1 MATNPTYSVGTAAVS
16 AGNAVVTGAGT
27 LWLAAG
33 IRAGDVFERAGL
45 TVTIASVDSN
55 TQITLVKPW
64 PGTSGSG
71 VYEIRGTSDAVR
83 VMAAA
88 RQMTE
93 DLASGNLRAL
103 SELPG
108 AGNTLAYFTGPG
120 AAATTPLTALAR
132 TLLAQGTAQAAREAL
147 GLVGYAG
154 AGIRVLGARTAVNL
168 LPPAAEAVLGDAYL
182 VGPAGAVPNLYV
194 WSGVAP
200 WQNAGPISG
209 APGTPG
215 TPGADGTNGLQL
227 YSDLATGRAAVA
239 NGGQFQVGVGGDVV
253 TYRRDSATTQT
264 ELARVPSVDSI
275 DAKVR
280 LSETLRRDIVY
291 ALQDTDGRSTFI
303 GYSDGTWEIVLAPS
317 SVGFE
322 AIQRTD
328 MGRVDIA
335 AGFAFGDKAGISMLS
350 DGRIAGPLGDLAQRS
365 DVERV
370 DTGIVSTK
378 VERQRRFYASTARTA
393 GDDFAADGVDGCW
406 APLPDLPAASATA
419 RNTTLAPLEFRRAK
433 RVFDGL
439 NYRGTWNPA
448 GAPPMAPNA
457 RPQRGWFWHI
467 SATANG
473 FMAGDRL
480 VWLTARTDTDKFE
493 DVNFIIY
500 RADGTPRDE
509 VGHGL
514 PANPSEKDGII
525 YREVKGGAF
534 YRGVWNPISGAY
546 PAPANLSP
554 GDCFSVSAAGT
565 FEGVDY
571 AYGDYLVRGTA
582 GWTLDPQRTLST
594 VAAGTALDLECPTG
608 RLAEW
613 EVRALTA
620 PQVSFPLDVSHFDT
634 ISAITVDVAG
644 KKAIWLHDSW
654 TGRTNR
660 LASWNGDSNNWGPR
674 FDGPLML
681 FRSDRE
687 GVPQD
692 YYAPVVKVPGRYE
705 RPMEVFP
712 ARHTDNILFIADSL
726 GRFGWPLIGHIGR
739 DDLENRRGVY
749 RPSHTAGTQ
758 NGGSLNH
765 DYITDIIT
773 SYAIG
778 GDPAGML
785 NGLIFHY
792 LDFGNSSD
800 AQKAQMARALAL
812 LRTRTP
818 KYVPIGLFV
827 AKYLDW
833 NGSRFQPRQS
843 IQQVPER
850 FAAESYYEDLFGEFF
865 AGGTFVNVRKWL
877 ISPRNP
883 LHRDTDW
890 DPVMQMSI
898 ADVASQHGFWGFWSS
913 LDNGNAN
920 YLQLRS
926 LLNQANF
933 QGYIANTADAVSAT
947 NGHYYVATGT
957 GNISAQTVRYYL
969 NGQWFNIASL
979 DPIHHPFEAPGT
991 GYWLVTN
998 PTTDTMAATYNLLAF
1013 DVAKELS
1020 ARGWLDPIQGA

>member
-1 MATNPTYSVGTAAVS
+1 MATNPTYRVGTASVS
-16 AGNAVVTGAGT
+16 AGASIVTGAGT

-33 IRAGDVFERAGL
+33 IRAGDVFERTGL

-71 VYEIRGTSDAVR
+71 VYEIRETSDAVR

-264 ELARVPSVDSI
+264 ELARVPSVDSV
-275 DAKVR
+275 DARVR
-280 LSETLRRDIVY
+280 LSETPRRDIVY

-303 GYSDGTWEIVLAPS
+303 GYSDGTWEILLAPS

-322 AIQRTD
+322 SVKRTEL
-328 MGRVDIA
+328 GRIDIA
-335 AGFAFGDKAGISMLS
+335 AGFAFGDRAGISLLS
-350 DGRIAGPLGDLAQRS
+350 DGRLAGPIGDLAQRT

-393 GDDFAADGVDGCW
+393 GGDFPGDEVPGCW

-419 RNTTLAPLEFRRAK
+419 RNTTAAPLEFRRAK

-448 GAPPMAPNA
+448 GAPPMAPND

-473 FMAGDRL
+473 FVAGDRL

-514 PANPSEKDGII
+514 PANPSDKDGVI
-525 YREVKGGAF
+525 YREVKGGTF
-534 YRGVWNPISGAY
+534 YRGVWDPNTGAY
-546 PAPANLSP
+546 PTSANLSA

-565 FEGVDY
+565 FDGVAY
-571 AYGDYLVRGTA
+571 AYGDYIVHGPA
-582 GWTLDPQRTLST
+582 GWKVDPQRTLIT
-594 VAAGTALDLECPTG
+594 VAAGAALELECPTG
-608 RLAEW
+608 QLAEW
-613 EVRALTA
+613 EARALTA

-644 KKAIWLHDSW
+644 KKSIWLHDSW
-654 TGRTNR
+654 TGQTNR
-660 LASWNGDSNNWGPR
+660 LAFWNGDSNNWGPR
-674 FDGPLML
+674 FEGPLML

-687 GVPQD
+687 GTPQD

-712 ARHTDNILFIADSL
+712 ARHTDTILFIADSL

-749 RPSHTAGTQ
+749 RPVYTAATQ

-765 DYITDIIT
+765 DYITDILT

-785 NGLIFHY
+785 NGIIFHY
-792 LDFGNSSD
+792 LDWGNSSD
-800 AQKAQMARALAL
+800 AQKAQVARALAL

-818 KYVPIGLFV
+818 KYIPIGLFMGR
-827 AKYLDW
+827 YLTWD
-833 NGSRFQPRQS
+833 GARFQPTQG
-843 IQQVPER
+843 ILQAPHR

-865 AGGTFVNVRKWL
+865 AGGMFVNTRKWL
-877 ISPRNP
+877 ISDSNP
-883 LHRDTDW
+883 LHVGTDW
-890 DPVMQMSI
+890 DPVLQMSV
-898 ADVASQHGFWGFWSS
+898 ADVASVHGLWGFWSS
-913 LDNGNAN
+913 LSPATTN
-920 YLQLRS
+920 YLALRPM
-926 LLNQANF
+926 LTQANF
-933 QGYIANTADAVSAT
+933 QGYILNAADAVSSMD
-947 NGHYYVATGT
+947 GHYYVARGG
-957 GNISAQTVRYYL
+957 GNLAAQTVRYRF
-969 NGQWFNIASL
+969 GGAWFNVASL
-979 DPIHHPFEAPGT
+979 DPIHHPFDAPNT
-991 GYWLVTN
+991 ADWLVTN
-998 PTTDTMAATYNLLAF
+998 PATDTMASTYNLLAF
-1013 DVAKELS
+1013 RVTKELA